1 LPLHRQVNNP
11 AGEVATLNNMGLIEQ
26 SKGALQA
33 ALQHFN
39 QALPIVRQLGDR
51 VSEAKA
57 LSNIGTVYTALGQPQ
72 IALDVFNQALP
83 IFRQVGDRLGEA
95 TTLSSRAATYQT
107 MNQLTPAIT
116 DWEQALKI
124 TLAVRQGLTRDNRQ
138 HFLQTSTGRISS
150 LISLLIDQNQPDRA
164 YEWANLATTADLADY
179 SRLVNAR
186 VANSSAQQ
194 AIDQWNQHNQQLQQL
209 RQRLQEPGLFSEP
222 LSQQVRELERQVY
235 QEAEAIARRFPEV
248 AELFETTPTDI
259 AQLQA
264 SIPAGTTVI
273 QPVLLTPARNMPASV
288 ALFVLSKDTLSVVKQ
303 PIDPAEFETL
313 LINTYQQL
321 TNRWDDTYP
330 DNLAKLHDLLIRPIS
345 AQLQATN
352 PKQLSIIAIGKLRYL
367 PFEALYDSKTDQYL
381 IQKYPISYLTR
392 LSPHTLQTAKPQTSN
407 AQPPTIFALGNPV
420 PTAPYQLPG
429 SEAEVNRIAQI
440 FPGSEVFIGQ
450 QATLDTFKLQSPRFS
465 LIHLATHGCF
475 RAQGCCLSRAEVCQ
489 KSTHI
494 DLPPNTI
501 LFANQQTLN
510 IADAALLG
518 WQNTDLITLS
528 ACQTALE
535 TNSNGEEIA
544 GLAYLFERA
553 GAKAT
558 IASLWSAADETT
570 QALMVQFYQ
579 NLKQGMGKAEALRR
593 AKLSQIDSHPFFWAP
608 FVLIGDPWATYLN
621 FPWQTP
627 DQPSA

>member
-1 LPLHRQVNNP
+1 MQPRSRWLLASGFVLLASVLLAQPVAAQPQTNFTEAETRLLKEAFQQTEAGTSPQRTIALFQQVLAIARKYKLQPLEASALFRIGSSYTAIGQPKQALSYLTQALSLFRVLGKRSEEATTLNNIGLAYDGLGQPQPALENYQQAFSLFRDLSDRRGQVSALNNIGDSYRITGQFAKALAHYQQVLTLLQNVDDRASLAIILTNLGEVYREAGQLPAAQAALNRALPLHRQVNNP
-11 AGEVATLNNMGLIEQ
+11 AGEAATLNNLGLAEQ
-26 SKGALQA
+26 SKGELQA
-33 ALQHFN
+33 ALEHFN

-345 AQLQATN
+345 AQLQAT
-352 PKQLSIIAIGKLRYL
+352 
-367 PFEALYDSKTDQYL
+367 
-381 IQKYPISYLTR
+381 
-392 LSPHTLQTAKPQTSN
+392 
-407 AQPPTIFALGNPV
+407 
-420 PTAPYQLPG
+420 
-429 SEAEVNRIAQI
+429 
-440 FPGSEVFIGQ
+440 
-450 QATLDTFKLQSPRFS
+450 
-465 LIHLATHGCF
+465 
-475 RAQGCCLSRAEVCQ
+475 
-489 KSTHI
+489 
-494 DLPPNTI
+494 
-501 LFANQQTLN
+501 
-510 IADAALLG
+510 
-518 WQNTDLITLS
+518 
-528 ACQTALE
+528 
-535 TNSNGEEIA
+535 
-544 GLAYLFERA
+544 
-553 GAKAT
+553 
-558 IASLWSAADETT
+558 
-570 QALMVQFYQ
+570 
-579 NLKQGMGKAEALRR
+579 
-593 AKLSQIDSHPFFWAP
+593 IDSA
-608 FVLIGDPWATYLN
+608 IK
-621 FPWQTP
+621 
-627 DQPSA
+627 